1 MSTTTHPGAQPIA
14 TYGTVA
20 HRSRGGAAIVLLS
33 PCQYT
38 EEPYGTS
45 NHLGFSVNC
54 PMVRSPIT
62 SWVTAPAPTLPTIS
76 EEVRQL
82 RDHVIELTG
91 LTRQEIARA
100 IGVDRRSLSGY
111 VTGEIRPTEDRLRS
125 LRELAEIAE
134 WAVDRYGDYA
144 RELLRSA
151 AFAKPPLVLIGE
163 RETDVRQVLEAGARA
178 LRASHSPTITVE
190 SRPAR
195 PPLHHHAL
203 SVWAQESRL
212 PERGGVPRESAV
224 YEQDLA
230 RAPKSLDAQ
239 PIPRRR
245 QI

>member
-54 PMVRSPIT
+54 PIVRSPIT

-111 VTGEIRPTEDRLRS
+111 VTGEIRPTDERLRV
-125 LRELAEIAE
+125 LRELSDTAAWTAERFGE
-134 WAVDRYGDYA
+134 RA
-144 RELLRSA
+144 RELLRGTDSGA
-151 AFAKPPLVLIGE
+151 SPLDLIGIGQPNI
-163 RETDVRQVLEAGARA
+163 RNLLEAMAED
-178 LRASHSPTITVE
+178 LLPPSPQILTVRRRTT
-190 SRPAR
+190 S
-195 PPLHHHAL
+195 PPLHLHAL
-203 SVWAQESRL
+203 AVSDENTNQPQRARTVRDES
-212 PERGGVPRESAV
+212 V
-224 YEQDLA
+224 YEQDPSKA
-230 RAPKSLDAQ
+230 DHQSEPPPR
-239 PIPRRR
+239 PRRKN
-245 QI
+245 I

>member
-1 MSTTTHPGAQPIA
+1 MSTTTHPDAQPLA

-20 HRSRGGAAIVLLS
+20 HRTRGGAATVLLS

-54 PMVRSPIT
+54 SMVQCLIT
-62 SWVTAPAPTLPTIS
+62 SWVTAAAPVRRTIA
-76 EEVRQL
+76 EEVREL
-82 RDHVIELTG
+82 RDSIIARTG
-91 LTRQEIARA
+91 LSRQEIARA

-111 VTGEIRPTEDRLRS
+111 VSGEIRPTEDRLRS
-125 LRELAEIAE
+125 LRELAEISE
-134 WAVDRYGDYA
+134 WAVDRFGDYA
-144 RELLRSA
+144 RELLRGA

-178 LRASHSPTITVE
+178 LRESHSPTITVE
-190 SRPAR
+190 SRPTR

-203 SVWAQESRL
+203 SVWAQESSL
-212 PERGGVPRESAV
+212 PERGGAPREGAV

-230 RAPKSLDAQ
+230 RAPQSLDSQ